1 MTDRVYLVSV
11 SGVED
16 YIIQC
21 CTTDFYKFKKYISFA
36 LLYTPVSASM
46 SGRKIGLSVM
56 VDGRCKYSIQLND
69 TVQLVEHVGRV
80 ETKALQYYGE
90 LQQHPSIPKEHI
102 HDYEGLLKYKSRYSD
117 FDSECDCEEQDP
129 DYNCCPADIEKRG
142 FITAF
147 ELEELH
153 EWIDFVNYKIE
164 HKYLHPLLVDLIDLL
179 RGEGGN
185 PT

>member
-11 SGVED
+11 SGVSD
-16 YIIQC
+16 YTIQC
-21 CTTDFYKFKKYISFA
+21 CTNDFEKFKKYISFA

-56 VDGRCKYSIQLND
+56 VDGRCKYSIYLND
-69 TVQLVEHVGRV
+69 MLRIVEHVGGV
-80 ETKALQYYGE
+80 KTKLIKKYGK
-90 LQQHPSIPKEHI
+90 LRQHHSIPKEHI
-102 HDYEGLLKYKSRYSD
+102 HDYAGLLKYKSRYSD
-117 FDSECDCEEQDP
+117 FDSACDCDDQSSN
-129 DYNCCPADIEKRG
+129 YNCCPADIEKRG

-153 EWIDFVNYKIE
+153 EWIDFVNYKVE
-164 HKYLHPLLVDLIDLL
+164 HKYLHPILVDLIDLL